1 MGKMRAR
8 EVAAAE
14 MHPSSAAEVHA
25 PAVHAA
31 TAVHAA
37 AAAMATATAVAPATT
52 AASSERRRRK
62 SQRRN
67 KHTSSEAIEELV
79 VHPDPSVVE
88 LQRRKPSQ
96 QEGDQKTPMMQ

>member
-31 TAVHAA
+31 
-37 AAAMATATAVAPATT
+37 AAAMAAATAVAPATT

>member
-31 TAVHAA
+31 P
-37 AAAMATATAVAPATT
+37 AAMAAATAVAPATT